1 MTGLD
6 GMPKYDIL
14 IIEVKNMKVYRIH
27 EMAEKLGVSIKTLQR
42 WDNTGKLPARRTP
55 SNQRYYTED
64 QYLDYIGMPIEK
76 SHRKV
81 VAYARVSSR
90 NQRDDLKHQI
100 DFIRTFANARGV
112 ILDEC
117 IEDIGSG
124 LNYNRPKWNE
134 LLQAVMRDEI
144 ATIYV
149 TYKDRFIRF
158 GFEWFENLCK
168 QHQTEI
174 VVLNHEE
181 TSPDQELVEDLTSI
195 VHVFSCRLY
204 GLRKYK
210 KVIKEDKEVLNRE
223 VKRSSSTIS
232 KQDHA
237 SGS

>member
-1 MTGLD
+1 
-6 GMPKYDIL
+6 
-14 IIEVKNMKVYRIH
+14 MKVYKIH

-42 WDNTGKLPARRTP
+42 WDNTGKLSARRTP

-64 QYLDYIGMPIEK
+64 QYLDYIGIPITK

-90 NQRDDLKHQI
+90 NQKDDLKNQI

-117 IEDIGSG
+117 VEDVGSG

-134 LLQAVMRDEI
+134 LLQAVMRNEV

-149 TYKDRFIRF
+149 TYKDRFVRF

-174 VVLNHEE
+174 VVLNYYE
-181 TSPDQELVEDLTSI
+181 TSPDKELVEDLVSI
-195 VHVFSCRLY
+195 IHIFSCRLY

-210 KVIKEDKEVLNRE
+210 NVIKEDKEVLINE
-223 VKRSSSTIS
+223 VKFSSSVVS
-232 KQDHA
+232 EQDYEK
-237 SGS
+237 GS

>member
-1 MTGLD
+1 
-6 GMPKYDIL
+6 
-14 IIEVKNMKVYRIH
+14 MKVYRIH

-64 QYLDYIGMPIEK
+64 QYLDYMGMSVEK
-76 SHRKV
+76 PHRKV

-90 NQRDDLKHQI
+90 NQKDDLKNQI
-100 DFIRTFANARGV
+100 DFIRTFANANGV

-117 IEDIGSG
+117 IKDIGSG

-223 VKRSSSTIS
+223 VKHSSSTIS

>member
-1 MTGLD
+1 
-6 GMPKYDIL
+6 
-14 IIEVKNMKVYRIH
+14 MKVYRIH

-64 QYLDYIGMPIEK
+64 QYLDYMGMPVARP
-76 SHRKV
+76 HRKV

-90 NQRDDLKHQI
+90 NQKDDLKNQI

-124 LNYNRPKWNE
+124 LNYNRPKWND
-134 LLQAVMRDEI
+134 LLQAVMSDEI
-144 ATIYV
+144 ATIYI

-168 QHQTEI
+168 QHKTKI
-174 VVLNHEE
+174 VVLNHDE
-181 TSPDQELVEDLTSI
+181 TSPDKELVGDLMSI
-195 VHVFSCRLY
+195 VDVFSCRLY

-210 KVIKEDKEVLNRE
+210 KAIKEDKEVLNCE
-223 VKRSSSTIS
+223 VKRSSSVIS
-232 KQDHA
+232 KQDYEN
-237 SGS
+237 GS

>member
-1 MTGLD
+1 
-6 GMPKYDIL
+6 
-14 IIEVKNMKVYRIH
+14 MKVYRIH
-27 EMAEKLGVSIKTLQR
+27 EMAEKLGVSVKTLQR

-64 QYLDYIGMPIEK
+64 QYLDYIGIPVEK

-81 VAYARVSSR
+81 VAYARVSSK
-90 NQRDDLKHQI
+90 NQKDDLKYQI
-100 DFIRTFANARGV
+100 DFIRTFTNARGV

-124 LNYNRPKWNE
+124 LNYNRSKWND
-134 LLQAVMRDEI
+134 LLQAVMRDEV
-144 ATIYV
+144 ATIYI

-181 TSPDQELVEDLTSI
+181 TSLNKELVEDLVSI
-195 VHVFSCRLY
+195 VNAFSSRLD

-210 KVIKEDKEVLNRE
+210 KIIKEDKEVLNHE
-223 VKRSSSTIS
+223 VKFSSSSLS
-232 KQDHA
+232 KQDHEN
-237 SGS
+237 GS

>member
-1 MTGLD
+1 
-6 GMPKYDIL
+6 
-14 IIEVKNMKVYRIH
+14 MKVYRIH

-42 WDNTGKLPARRTP
+42 WDNAGKLPARRTP

-64 QYLDYIGMPIEK
+64 QYLDYMGMSVEK
-76 SHRKV
+76 PHRKV
-81 VAYARVSSR
+81 VAYARVSSK
-90 NQRDDLKHQI
+90 NQKDDLKHQI
-100 DFIRTFANARGV
+100 DFIRTFVNAKGV

-117 IEDIGSG
+117 INDIGSG

-181 TSPDQELVEDLTSI
+181 TSPDKELVEDLMSI
-195 VHVFSCRLY
+195 VDVFSSRLE

-210 KVIKEDKEVLNRE
+210 KVLKDDKEVLSNE
-223 VKRSSSTIS
+223 VKLSSSVVS
-232 KQDHA
+232 E
-237 SGS
+237 

>member
-1 MTGLD
+1 
-6 GMPKYDIL
+6 
-14 IIEVKNMKVYRIH
+14 MKVYRIH

-64 QYLDYIGMPIEK
+64 QYLDYMGMSVEK
-76 SHRKV
+76 PHRKV

-90 NQRDDLKHQI
+90 NQKDDLKNQI
-100 DFIRTFANARGV
+100 DFIRTFANANGV

-117 IEDIGSG
+117 IKDIGSG

>member
-1 MTGLD
+1 
-6 GMPKYDIL
+6 
-14 IIEVKNMKVYRIH
+14 MKVYRIH

-64 QYLDYIGMPIEK
+64 QYLDYMGMSVEK
-76 SHRKV
+76 LHRKV
-81 VAYARVSSR
+81 VAYARVSSK
-90 NQRDDLKHQI
+90 NQKDHLKHQI
-100 DFIRTFANARGV
+100 DFIRTFVNAKGV

-124 LNYNRPKWNE
+124 LNYNRLKWNE
-134 LLQAVMRDEI
+134 LLQAVMRDEV

-149 TYKDRFIRF
+149 THKDRFIRF

-174 VVLNHEE
+174 VVLNYEE
-181 TSPDQELVEDLTSI
+181 TSPDKELVEDLVSI
-195 VHVFSCRLY
+195 VNVFSSRLD

-210 KVIKEDKEVLNRE
+210 KIIKEDKEV
-223 VKRSSSTIS
+223 
-232 KQDHA
+232 
-237 SGS
+237 GP

>member
-1 MTGLD
+1 MKWLRNLVLVLKHCNGRIIQVSYQLD
-6 GMPKYDIL
+6 GHHPINDI
-14 IIEVKNMKVYRIH
+14 IQ
-27 EMAEKLGVSIKTLQR
+27 KTNILTIWGCR
-42 WDNTGKLPARRTP
+42 SKK
-55 SNQRYYTED
+55 
-64 QYLDYIGMPIEK
+64 K
-76 SHRKV
+76 SYRKV

-90 NQRDDLKHQI
+90 NQKDDLRNQI
-100 DFIRTFANARGV
+100 DFIRTFVTARGI

-124 LNYNRPKWNE
+124 LNYNRSKWNE

-144 ATIYV
+144 ATIYI

-181 TSPDQELVEDLTSI
+181 TSPDKELVEDLTSI

-210 KVIKEDKEVLNRE
+210 KTLKEDKEVLNRE
-223 VKRSSSTIS
+223 IKCSSSAIS

-237 SGS
+237 NGS

>member
-1 MTGLD
+1 
-6 GMPKYDIL
+6 
-14 IIEVKNMKVYRIH
+14 MKLYKIH

-42 WDNTGKLPARRTP
+42 WDNAGKLKAKRTP

-64 QYLDYIGMPIEK
+64 QYLDYMGIEHEK
-76 SHRKV
+76 PQRRA

-90 NQRDDLKHQI
+90 NQKDGLKNQI
-100 DFIRTFANARGV
+100 DLIRIFANARGV

-124 LNYNRPKWNE
+124 LNYNRPKWNG

-181 TSPDQELVEDLTSI
+181 TSPNKELVEDLISI
-195 VHVFSCRLY
+195 VHVFSSRSD
-204 GLRKYK
+204 GLKKYK
-210 KVIKEDKEVLNRE
+210 KIIKEDKEVE
-223 VKRSSSTIS
+223 P
-232 KQDHA
+232 
-237 SGS
+237 

>member
-1 MTGLD
+1 
-6 GMPKYDIL
+6 
-14 IIEVKNMKVYRIH
+14 MKVYRIH

-64 QYLDYIGMPIEK
+64 QYLDYMGMSVEK
-76 SHRKV
+76 PHRKV

-90 NQRDDLKHQI
+90 NQKDDLKNQI
-100 DFIRTFANARGV
+100 DFIRTFANANGV

-117 IEDIGSG
+117 IKDVGSG

>member
-1 MTGLD
+1 
-6 GMPKYDIL
+6 
-14 IIEVKNMKVYRIH
+14 MKVYRIH
-27 EMAEKLGVSIKTLQR
+27 EMAEKLGVSVKTLQR

-64 QYLDYIGMPIEK
+64 QYLDYMGMSVEK
-76 SHRKV
+76 PHRKV

-90 NQRDDLKHQI
+90 NQKDDLKNQI
-100 DFIRTFANARGV
+100 DFIRTFANAKGV

-117 IEDIGSG
+117 ITDIGSG

-168 QHQTEI
+168 QHQTDI

-181 TSPDQELVEDLTSI
+181 TSPDKELVEDLTSI
-195 VHVFSCRLY
+195 VDVFSCRLY

-210 KVIKEDKEVLNRE
+210 KVIKEDEEVLNRV

-232 KQDHA
+232 KQDHEN
-237 SGS
+237 GS

>member
-1 MTGLD
+1 ML
-6 GMPKYDIL
+6 PKCDKL
-14 IIEVKNMKVYRIH
+14 IVEVNNMKIYKIH
-27 EMAEKLGVSIKTLQR
+27 EMAEKLGVSVKTLQR
-42 WDNTGKLPARRTP
+42 WDNTGKLLARRTP

-64 QYLDYIGMPIEK
+64 QYLGYMGFENEK
-76 SHRKV
+76 SHRKMI
-81 VAYARVSSR
+81 AYARVSSR
-90 NQRDDLKHQI
+90 NQKDDLKNQI

-124 LNYNRPKWNE
+124 LDYNRPKWND

-149 TYKDRFIRF
+149 TYKDRFVRF

-174 VVLNHEE
+174 IVLNHKE
-181 TSPDQELVEDLTSI
+181 TSPDKELVEDLISI
-195 VHVFSCRLY
+195 VNVFSSRLD

-210 KVIKEDKEVLNRE
+210 KVIKDDKEVLNRE
-223 VKRSSSTIS
+223 VKLSSSAIS
-232 KQDHA
+232 KQNHEK
-237 SGS
+237 SS